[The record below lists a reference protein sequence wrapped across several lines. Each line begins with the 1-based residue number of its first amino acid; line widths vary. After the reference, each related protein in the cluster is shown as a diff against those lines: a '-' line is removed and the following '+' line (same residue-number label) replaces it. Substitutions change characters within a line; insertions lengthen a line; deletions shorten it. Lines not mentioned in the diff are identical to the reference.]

1 MNIKIIMSFEVADF
15 ADFKSGFEK
24 GRPYR
29 EEAGISESEA
39 YQNIDSPNSVWVI
52 VTATSKEAFVEFFA
66 SDAQKERMKNA
77 GIISPP
83 IITFLKG

>member
-39 YQNIDSPNSVWVI
+39 YQNIDSPKNAWI
-52 VTATSKEAFVEFFA
+52 IGTATSKEAFLSFFS

-83 IITFLKG
+83 TITFLES

>member
-1 MNIKIIMSFEVADF
+1 MSVKVILSMEVTDF
-15 ADFKSGFEK
+15 TGFKSGFDQ

-39 YQNIDSPNSVWVI
+39 YQNIDSPKNAWI
-52 VTATSKEAFVEFFA
+52 IGTATSKEAFLSFFS

-77 GIISPP
+77 GIISSPT
-83 IITFLKG
+83 ITFLES